1 MPKYKIGKL
10 KYKGNKF
17 HTIIFL
23 DDNDIMYGLDHHVG
37 IGIPT
42 NVTFIIESKSMGS
55 ISLVADGYGMLP
67 EIMAKTGKVGKYGN
81 GSLYVKHGHLPAEII
96 KDLEIYIEPEWI
108 GELARVSQ
116 LPDRKDLLSDQLN
129 DLVQIA
135 NKFGMNKA
143 SKWIKQLT
151 NEK

>member
-1 MPKYKIGKL
+1 MPKYNIKEL
-10 KYKGNKF
+10 EYNGNTF
-17 HTIIFL
+17 HTIRFL
-23 DDNDIMYGLDHHVG
+23 DENDILYGVDHRVG
-37 IGIPT
+37 RGIPA
-42 NVTFIIESKSMGS
+42 NVTFIIESKALGS

-67 EIMAKTGKVGKYGN
+67 KMMEKTGKVGKYGN

-96 KDLEIYIEPEWI
+96 KDLEIYIEPEWV
-108 GELARVSQ
+108 GVLSRVYK

-135 NKFGMNKA
+135 NKFGMTKA
-143 SKWIKQLT
+143 SKWINQLC